1 MPTMR
6 EFATTHLP
14 CDPTEW
20 APDGSA
26 VRVLLGLD
34 GGTLAHFEMRAGQTS
49 RCVVHDSVEEIWFVQ
64 SGRGEL
70 WRKQAE
76 REAVVSLS
84 PGVCVTIPRGTH
96 FQFRAL
102 PAESL
107 AIVAVTMPPWP
118 GEREAALVPGPW
130 AASPGSATDVDTV
143 SPPLA
148 IEPIIDAPFVD
159 CARREIDDLQ
169 RFLQGWYRG
178 TETRDIGR
186 VARALASEFELL
198 APTGDVIS
206 RDQLLTELVAER
218 GAHPALTITI
228 EHVGVRKAEEG
239 ATSIEYVERHIE
251 RGATDTR
258 LCCALLRRDSKQ
270 SHMMELVAIHERTH
284 QT

>member
-118 GEREAALVPGPW
+118 GEREAALVAGPW
-130 AASPGSATDVDTV
+130 TASPGS
-143 SPPLA
+143 
-148 IEPIIDAPFVD
+148 
-159 CARREIDDLQ
+159 R
-169 RFLQGWYRG
+169 W
-178 TETRDIGR
+178 
-186 VARALASEFELL
+186 
-198 APTGDVIS
+198 IS
-206 RDQLLTELVAER
+206 MKR
-218 GAHPALTITI
+218 
-228 EHVGVRKAEEG
+228 
-239 ATSIEYVERHIE
+239 S
-251 RGATDTR
+251 
-258 LCCALLRRDSKQ
+258 
-270 SHMMELVAIHERTH
+270 
-284 QT
+284 